1 MRAERGNLVRFEGIR
16 GEIATAGRIRHPA
29 LRRPNCSIIFLEPNE
44 SERNLGST
52 MKIIPAIDII
62 GGKCVR
68 LSMGDYARVE
78 EFSDDPVEV
87 ARRWQEGGAELI
99 HLVDLEGAKAGKIAN
114 ARTIEAIASAVEIRT
129 ELGGGLRDM
138 RTIETV
144 LSGLG
149 VDRAILGTVALKHP
163 EIVEEAAGNYG
174 ERIVVGIDA
183 RDGMVATEGWLET
196 SETPAVELAA
206 ALDGLGT
213 GGFIYT
219 DISRDGMMQGPNL
232 EAVKHFAEHVTSPVV
247 ASGGVT
253 TVEDVVRLRELGVPN
268 ITGVIIG
275 KALYRGTVKLEDAIA
290 AARGD

>member
-1 MRAERGNLVRFEGIR
+1 MN
-16 GEIATAGRIRHPA
+16 
-29 LRRPNCSIIFLEPNE
+29 
-44 SERNLGST
+44 
-52 MKIIPAIDII
+52 IIPAIDII

-68 LSMGDYARVE
+68 LSMGDYDRVE

-87 ARRWQEGGAELI
+87 ARRWQDGGAELI
-99 HLVDLEGAKAGKIAN
+99 HLVDLEGAKAGRIVN
-114 ARTIEAIASAVEIRT
+114 ARTIEAIASAVDIRT
-129 ELGGGLRDM
+129 ELGGGIRDLD
-138 RTIETV
+138 TIETV

-163 EIVEEAAGNYG
+163 EIVDEAAKKYG

-232 EAVKHFAEHVTSPVV
+232 EAVKQFAEHVKSPVV

-253 TVEDVVRLRELGVPN
+253 TVEDVARLRELGIPN

-275 KALYRGTVKLEDAIA
+275 KALYRGTVTLRDAIRA
-290 AARGD
+290 ASGD